1 MNAKRIALSSQ
12 VFFYPEHSC
21 VKSADCE
28 DIYLSPSEKKLLEIV
43 LEGKGS
49 KENILQQIWLNNGT
63 IVGESSYHQLVK
75 MLRRKLL
82 KANLPETVIKT
93 LPRFGI
99 IYLRPDEPQ
108 DSAVAEWPQTLSAEE
123 PLTGGFA
130 PATDAQATVPVR
142 VERAP
147 ARVVLRLSVVVPLA
161 MLMLLL
167 PVVGVLFWLPKEE
180 NFPAQRMVQGVVI
193 HASRSQ
199 LLAPEVLQKLLGTP
213 EKTLRHIYIAENGPR
228 IWIARCKDEI
238 AKVDNQCQY
247 QNLSLY

>member
-12 VFFYPEHSC
+12 VFFYPDTSC
-21 VKSADCE
+21 VKSAECE

-82 KANLPETVIKT
+82 KASLPETVIKT

-99 IYLRPDEPQ
+99 IYLHPDEPQ
-108 DSAVAEWPQTLSAEE
+108 NTPAEE
-123 PLTGGFA
+123 LPLALAVEEPQAGGLTPVA
-130 PATDAQATVPVR
+130 AVPVSRKAFLTLQRR
-142 VERAP
+142 VLIPVAS
-147 ARVVLRLSVVVPLA
+147 LL
-161 MLMLLL
+161 LLL
-167 PVVGVLFWLPKEE
+167 PVAGLMLWLPNED

-199 LLAPEVLQKLLGTP
+199 LLAPEALQKLLGTP